1 MSQHATAPTRHARRL
16 IGVALA
22 ALMMFGVA
30 ACSSDP
36 EPPASPAPSGGVE
49 EGTEVAVSG
58 VEYSYV
64 VPEPPTTAGTY
75 TFVFTND
82 GGMAHDLVI
91 EGVDGAQTATINPGE
106 TAEFTVTLEA
116 GDYTFY
122 CSVGNHR
129 AQGMELAFTVT

>member
-1 MSQHATAPTRHARRL
+1 MSPIAAAPTRHARRL

-22 ALMMFGVA
+22 ALMMFGVS

-36 EPPASPAPSGGVE
+36 EPPASPTATGAVE

-58 VEYSYV
+58 VEYAYV
-64 VPEPPTTAGTY
+64 MPEPPTTAGTY

-106 TAEFTVTLEA
+106 SDEFTVTLEA
-116 GDYTFY
+116 GDYVIY

-129 AQGMELAFTVT
+129 AQGMELAFTVS